1 GPTNK
6 TAYSACCG
14 VAEQPGGHST
24 WNPLLIHG
32 DSGLGKTHLLHAVG
46 RQILSNHPSWR
57 VLYVSC
63 ESFMNQY
70 ITSLRSPDRAEEF
83 RRRYREEPDVLL
95 VDDIQILSGK
105 NSTQYEF
112 FNTFNDLHGA
122 QKQIV
127 LSSDRPP
134 QEISDIPERLRSR
147 FQWGLVVEI

>member
-1 GPTNK
+1 DRLREQTQRDYQVTFEVDDAEHVIHAAAEAEAEPEPGPSGQYIKTAGLNPRYTFDQFVPGPTNK

-83 RRRYREEPDVLL
+83 RRRYREEPDV
-95 VDDIQILSGK
+95 
-105 NSTQYEF
+105 
-112 FNTFNDLHGA
+112 
-122 QKQIV
+122 
-127 LSSDRPP
+127 
-134 QEISDIPERLRSR
+134 
-147 FQWGLVVEI
+147 